1 MPNIHIVTDSCARFV
16 NPHFVQQYPI
26 TIVPNTITIGNR
38 DYREGVDINAEEG
51 LRLISNEVVPPT
63 VRSPTK
69 SDYQQVYA
77 RLAQTH
83 DAIISI
89 HASRELYE
97 SWQNAREAAQQVMG
111 NCEIVVIDS
120 QTLCAAQAML
130 VRVAAKASQTEATVD
145 QVVRLVRGAVDR
157 VYSIYYI
164 DTLDYLLQNRIM
176 SRPHAILGTMLGI
189 KPFLTLEEGELVPI
203 EKVRTRTQAIE
214 RLVEFAVEFAD
225 VEEIAILQHKPRLS
239 EQTHQLQ
246 DRLSAEFPGRHF
258 PYATYSPS
266 LAALIGTDATGVVI
280 LESEVS
286 DGA

>member
-1 MPNIHIVTDSCARFV
+1 
-16 NPHFVQQYPI
+16 
-26 TIVPNTITIGNR
+26 
-38 DYREGVDINAEEG
+38 
-51 LRLISNEVVPPT
+51 
-63 VRSPTK
+63 
-69 SDYQQVYA
+69 
-77 RLAQTH
+77 
-83 DAIISI
+83 
-89 HASRELYE
+89 
-97 SWQNAREAAQQVMG
+97 MG